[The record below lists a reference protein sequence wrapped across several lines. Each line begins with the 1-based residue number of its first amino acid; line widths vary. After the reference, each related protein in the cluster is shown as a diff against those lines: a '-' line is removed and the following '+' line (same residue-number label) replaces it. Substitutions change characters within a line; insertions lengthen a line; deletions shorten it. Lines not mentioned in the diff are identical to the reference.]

1 MSRELTQ
8 LPNGDLWRGY
18 QTAPSAIALSESAI
32 VSLENQ
38 DPVNKAMAAILLTSK
53 GAHELTCNWCGSQ
66 SDEKNMRAHLK
77 VNHASAIGLDKPSDA
92 QVLFTQ
98 LTEAKTA
105 LATATTPKAE

>member
-1 MSRELTQ
+1 MNRELTS

-18 QTAPSAIALSESAI
+18 RDTLSEVAMSETEI

-66 SDEKNMRAHLK
+66 SNEKNMREHLK
-77 VNHASAIGLDKPSDA
+77 VNHASAIGLDKASDA

-98 LTEAKTA
+98 LTEAKAA
-105 LATATTPKAE
+105 LTEATAPKAE

>member
-18 QTAPSAIALSESAI
+18 ATAPSAIALSESEV
-32 VSLENQ
+32 VSLESQ
-38 DPVNKAMAAILLTSK
+38 DPVNKAMAAILLNSK
-53 GAHELTCNWCGSQ
+53 GSRELTCNWCGTQ
-66 SDEKNMRAHLK
+66 CDEKSMRAHIK

-98 LTEAKTA
+98 LTEVKAA
-105 LATATTPKAE
+105 LAEATPKAE